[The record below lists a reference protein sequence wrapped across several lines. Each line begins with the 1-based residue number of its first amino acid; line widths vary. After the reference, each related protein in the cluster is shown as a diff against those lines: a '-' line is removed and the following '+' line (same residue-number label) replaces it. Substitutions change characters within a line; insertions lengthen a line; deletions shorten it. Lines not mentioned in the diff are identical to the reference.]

1 MGNLV
6 SDQMEVQPANAK
18 LENGAANGHV
28 SIPSTDEGE
37 NVACEVAVEQSSEL
51 PSPPT
56 KEASP
61 PSGNEVDGVKKHT
74 KGTPAAPE
82 PVVLLSFSKT
92 EPPST
97 DAPEDPSQQS
107 VSINASVEVEASPQ
121 GLDLKTETPTELDSS
136 PKEEESKQKG
146 AKRAKFLKVFK
157 KKNKG
162 EVEKE
167 LTLECNSPP
176 EDQEPSVEAE
186 VLTNGLHSEPG
197 AVEGTTAAEKPSEGL
212 STNGTPAGGEAL
224 EVNGETVQQADA
236 KEQEVPAEDKR
247 VMNFFKTLVAPSK
260 APKEEGAPPA
270 VPVEEVKVSEEPEPK
285 AQAEASPVT
294 EPADTSMA
302 EPKAP
307 APSVKV
313 SVPSPFSK
321 FFKSKPSKGDK
332 PETTTK
338 AVLEVDASMAS
349 TASKP
354 PPPPP
359 PPEPP
364 KLEVKA
370 ELAVPAINSAQTE
383 APKDAAKEPE
393 AASKQKP
400 AKGSPFRK
408 LFHSKE
414 EEKQQEEE
422 TQPVEEEVTEAK
434 SAEVRVSPGPSPK
447 AEKKS
452 GKSNLIAFFKPTVL
466 QSLRVSVVQACSFS
480 ILASSASATPDT
492 KAKEGASVA
501 APAVTVDTAQAAA
514 VKAEPKPAAEA
525 EKKPEAAPADGK
537 PVSQASQ
544 SGEDGT
550 SGPSKK
556 MEKMN
561 SVHTFFKI
569 LAQKRQSDTGVQTDP
584 VTIVYPTK

>member
-1 MGNLV
+1 MGNQV

-61 PSGNEVDGVKKHT
+61 PSGNEVDGDKKHT

-107 VSINASVEVEASPQ
+107 VSINASVEEEASPQ

-197 AVEGTTAAEKPSEGL
+197 AVEGTTAAEKPSEGP

-224 EVNGETVQQADA
+224 EVNGETVQQADT

-302 EPKAP
+302 EPKEP

-354 PPPPP
+354 PTSP

-408 LFHSKE
+408 LFHSK
-414 EEKQQEEE
+414 
-422 TQPVEEEVTEAK
+422 AK
-434 SAEVRVSPGPSPK
+434 SADVRVSPGPSPK

-501 APAVTVDTAQAAA
+501 APDVTVDTAQAAA

-525 EKKPEAAPADGK
+525 EKKPEATPADGK

-556 MEKMN
+556 MEKRN

>member
-321 FFKSKPSKGDK
+321 FFKSKQPSKGDK

-408 LFHSKE
+408 LFHSK
-414 EEKQQEEE
+414 
-422 TQPVEEEVTEAK
+422 AK

-452 GKSNLIAFFKPTVL
+452 GKSNLIAFFKPT
-466 QSLRVSVVQACSFS
+466 
-480 ILASSASATPDT
+480 TPDT

>member
-1 MGNLV
+1 MGNQV

-61 PSGNEVDGVKKHT
+61 PSGNEVDGDKKHT

-107 VSINASVEVEASPQ
+107 VSINASAEVEASPQ

-136 PKEEESKQKG
+136 PKEEEPKQKG

-197 AVEGTTAAEKPSEGL
+197 AVEGTTAAEKPSEGP
-212 STNGTPAGGEAL
+212 STNGTPAGGGAL
-224 EVNGETVQQADA
+224 EVNGETVQQAA
-236 KEQEVPAEDKR
+236 TEEQEIPAEDR
-247 VMNFFKTLVAPSK
+247 TVMNFFKTLVAPSK

-285 AQAEASPVT
+285 AQAETSPVT

-313 SVPSPFSK
+313 SVASPFSK
-321 FFKSKPSKGDK
+321 LFKSKPSKGDK

-370 ELAVPAINSAQTE
+370 ELAIPAINSAQTE
-383 APKDAAKEPE
+383 APKDAVKEPE

-434 SAEVRVSPGPSPK
+434 SADVRVSPGPSPK

-452 GKSNLIAFFKPTVL
+452 GKSNLIAFFKPT
-466 QSLRVSVVQACSFS
+466 
-480 ILASSASATPDT
+480 TPDT

-501 APAVTVDTAQAAA
+501 APGVTVDTAQAAA
-514 VKAEPKPAAEA
+514 VKAEPKPATEA
-525 EKKPEAAPADGK
+525 EKKPEATPADGK

-556 MEKMN
+556 MEKRN

-584 VTIVYPTK
+584 VTIVYPAK

>member
-1 MGNLV
+1 MGNQV

-61 PSGNEVDGVKKHT
+61 PSGNEVDGDKKHT

-107 VSINASVEVEASPQ
+107 VSINASVEEEASPQ

-136 PKEEESKQKG
+136 SKEEESKQKG

-197 AVEGTTAAEKPSEGL
+197 AVEGTTAAEKPSEGP

-224 EVNGETVQQADA
+224 EVNGETVQQADT

-321 FFKSKPSKGDK
+321 FFKSKQPSKGDK

-370 ELAVPAINSAQTE
+370 ELAIPAINSAQTE

-408 LFHSKE
+408 LFHSK
-414 EEKQQEEE
+414 
-422 TQPVEEEVTEAK
+422 AK
-434 SAEVRVSPGPSPK
+434 SADVRVSPGPSPK

-452 GKSNLIAFFKPTVL
+452 GKSNLIAFFKPT
-466 QSLRVSVVQACSFS
+466 
-480 ILASSASATPDT
+480 TPDT

-501 APAVTVDTAQAAA
+501 APAVTVDAAQAAA

-525 EKKPEAAPADGK
+525 EKKPEATPADGK

-556 MEKMN
+556 MEKRN